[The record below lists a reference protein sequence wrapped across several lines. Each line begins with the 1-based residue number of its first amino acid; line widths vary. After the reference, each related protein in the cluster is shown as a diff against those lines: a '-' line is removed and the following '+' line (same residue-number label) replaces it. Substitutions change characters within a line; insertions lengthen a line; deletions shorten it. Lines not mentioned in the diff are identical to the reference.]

1 MIRRPPRSTRTDKL
15 FPYTTLV
22 RSQGVGKGDLF
33 SRDSDYD
40 DLVRLSG
47 VSQTICEGFHGRVV
61 MCSDEGRRQPIAFS
75 CVPSGTEVS
84 CPHSIQ
90 RSCIFPSG
98 LRPRRSSLIPPRLQP
113 AGFLWRSEERRE

>member
-1 MIRRPPRSTRTDKL
+1 MRISDWSSD
-15 FPYTTLV
+15 V
-22 RSQGVGKGDLF
+22 CSSDL
-33 SRDSDYD
+33 
-40 DLVRLSG
+40 LVRLSG

-98 LRPRRSSLIPPRLQP
+98 LRSRRPSLIPPRLQL
-113 AGFLWRSEERRE
+113 AGVLWRDRKSVGWGRSESVCVDLGGTCVFKKKN

>member
-1 MIRRPPRSTRTDKL
+1 MRISDWSSD
-15 FPYTTLV
+15 V
-22 RSQGVGKGDLF
+22 CSSDL
-33 SRDSDYD
+33 SDYD

-98 LRPRRSSLIPPRLQP
+98 LRSRRSSLIPPRR
-113 AGFLWRSEERRE
+113 AEERRVGKEVSVRVDLGGGRIINKKKKNKIK